1 MPERQERCGGPL
13 VSQAL
18 RYAVELPGRGEQV
31 LVHADLHYGNILA
44 GRRRPWLAIDPRP
57 VRGAPEHA
65 VPELMWSRADDL
77 SSGAEIRRLLSTM
90 VDAGGLDGSLARAWV
105 ITRCVDYWLWGV
117 ERGLTVDPVRCSR
130 VLAALLPD
138 RSSPVS

>member
-1 MPERQERCGGPL
+1 
-13 VSQAL
+13 
-18 RYAVELPGRGEQV
+18 
-31 LVHADLHYGNILA
+31 
-44 GRRRPWLAIDPRP
+44 
-57 VRGAPEHA
+57 
-65 VPELMWSRADDL
+65 MWSRADDL